1 MMSKISRKDVENLLR
16 STVDF
21 FSDSSEKNYE
31 TRRGFVE
38 RVYASSWF
46 SYLAVDYLV
55 FALVV
60 NGGLKPDATA
70 DDVIEL
76 LRTLGWEG
84 DVVE

>member
-1 MMSKISRKDVENLLR
+1 MSKISRKDVENLLR

-31 TRRGFVE
+31 VRRGFVE
-38 RVYASSWF
+38 RVYASSGF

-60 NGGLKPDATA
+60 GGGLKPDATA
-70 DDVIEL
+70 DDVIAV

-84 DVVE
+84 EVVA

>member
-1 MMSKISRKDVENLLR
+1 MSKISRKDVENLLR

-21 FSDSSEKNYE
+21 FYDSSEKNYE
-31 TRRGFVE
+31 VRRGFVE
-38 RVYASSWF
+38 RVYAYSGF
-46 SYLAVDYLV
+46 SYLAVDYLA
-55 FALVV
+55 FSLVV